1 MTKLTKYSVW
11 TGVLALL
18 LAVAFFPLPAQAQAT
33 VNIDLCATSG
43 TATMPDGASVPV
55 WGYALGN
62 CTAVPA
68 LSQPGGPVLEVN
80 QGDTV
85 VVTLYNSLPEATGLL
100 FHGQSL
106 PPDRAGAATLGSATY
121 TFVAEEAG
129 TYLYEA
135 GLLPNT
141 YHQSAMGLHGV
152 LVVRPATAG
161 QAYNSASTAYDVEAV
176 MLLSEIDPLL
186 NGSATPSSFDMRGY
200 KPRYQLINGVAYPNT
215 QPIAVAAGNRVLLRY
230 VNGGALHHSMGVLGM
245 TQRIVAIDGSLRP
258 SAYSVVA
265 ETVAPGSSID
275 AIATVPASALAGSRF
290 AVHAGDLT
298 LFNSQAGGYGGMLT
312 FMNIAPGTPGTGDTR
327 GPAATGL
334 SLAANGGD
342 RVLTATIDDSAT
354 GASTIAAAE
363 FVIDDTAA
371 TPTAMTAAD
380 NTFDSA
386 SESVEGTIG
395 ATVLAAL
402 SPGQHTVYVR
412 GQDSAGNWGQYNLIT
427 LSADNVGPTTSALT
441 LSPNPSSGAVGVALS
456 GTASDVGSGNGN
468 ITAAEYFI
476 DLAGPPATPGSG
488 TAMGVNALA
497 QVASITA
504 TIPAGTVAGLTEGVH
519 TVSVRSQD
527 ESGLWGAFATI
538 DLLVDRTGPATTNAV
553 AAPNPSNGV
562 IGVNPSQ
569 PAVRVDVTVSEPAG
583 GPVAS
588 NIRRV
593 EGFIDSAGADGTG
606 FPFTPRDGLYNS
618 ATEAAYALI
627 PLINLSQLAD
637 GVHQILVHGQDAS
650 GNWGATTPAELV
662 IDRTL
667 PVVSG
672 VAVTPNPTNSAPQV
686 TLTAAATDA
695 SAIAAAEWFA
705 GADPGPGNGTA
716 MTVNAGNL
724 SATIDV
730 TTWAVGSYTLSVRA
744 RDAAG
749 NWSTAASV
757 ALVVDDLIFA
767 DGFET
772 GNTTRWSSTT
782 GAGVSVV
789 NGAAAMQGSFGM
801 AVVLSPGV
809 QGFVTDNTPAALT
822 SYNARFQFNPNAA
835 RTVNG
840 VETIFTGQNAGGT
853 TIFAIEYRRPN
864 PGSNPQIRAAV
875 LRQGGTTRTNW
886 VNLVNASQV
895 IDLVWE
901 SGTATSL
908 RLYVKGVQRQ
918 VSNNLNTSAYQL
930 ETVNLGPSAGLVNG
944 TQCLVRITSK
954 RSPVVLPV
962 P

>member
-1 MTKLTKYSVW
+1 MTKLTKYFVW

-18 LAVAFFPLPAQAQAT
+18 LAVAFMPLPAQAQAT
-33 VNIDLCATSG
+33 VNIDLCATAG
-43 TATMPDGASVPV
+43 TATMPDGVSVPV

-62 CTAVPA
+62 CTAAPTV
-68 LSQPGGPVLEVN
+68 SQPGGPVLEVN

-85 VVTLYNSLPEATGLL
+85 VVTLYNSLPEATGML
-100 FHGQSL
+100 FHGQSM
-106 PPDRAGAATLGSATY
+106 PPDRTGAALLGSTTY

-176 MLLSEIDPLL
+176 MLLSEIDPAL
-186 NGSATPSSFDMRGY
+186 NNSAAPASFDMRGF
-200 KPRYQLINGVAYPNT
+200 KARYQLINGVAYPDT
-215 QPIAVAAGNRVLLRY
+215 QPIAVTAGNRVLLRY

-245 TQRIVAIDGSLRP
+245 TQRVVAIDGSLRP
-258 SAYSVVA
+258 NAYSVIA

-275 AIATVPASALAGSRF
+275 AIATVPANAPDGARF
-290 AVHAGDLT
+290 AVHAGDMT

-312 FMNIAPGTPGTGDTR
+312 FMSIAAGGPGVGDTT

-334 SLAANGGD
+334 GLAASGAD
-342 RVLTATIDDSAT
+342 RLLTATIDDSAAGGSAIT
-354 GASTIAAAE
+354 AAE
-363 FVIDDTAA
+363 FVIDDTAG
-371 TPTAMTAAD
+371 TPTAMAATD
-380 NTFDSA
+380 GTFDSA
-386 SESVEGTIG
+386 TEAVEGTIS
-395 ATVLAAL
+395 AAVLASL
-402 SPGQHTVYVR
+402 TPGQHTVYVR

-427 LSADNVGPTTSALT
+427 LSADNAGPTTSALT
-441 LSPNPSSGAVGVALS
+441 LSPNPSGGAVGVALG
-456 GTASDVGSGNGN
+456 GTASDVGSGNSN

-476 DLAGPPATPGSG
+476 DLADPQAAPGSG
-488 TAMGVNALA
+488 TAMGINAVA

-504 TIPAGTVAGLTEGVH
+504 TIPAGTVGALSEGTH

-538 DLLVDRTGPATTNAV
+538 DLLMDRTGPETTNAV

-588 NIRRV
+588 NILRV

-618 ATEAAYALI
+618 ATENAYALI

-637 GVHQILVHGQDAS
+637 GPHQILVHGQDAS
-650 GNWGATTPAELV
+650 GNWGATVAAELV
-662 IDRTL
+662 IDRTP
-667 PVVSG
+667 PVVSA
-672 VAVTPNPTNSAPQV
+672 VAVTPNPTNSAQQV
-686 TLTAAATDA
+686 SLTGTATDA
-695 SAIAAAEWFA
+695 AAIATAEWFA

-716 MTVNAGNL
+716 MTVSAGAL

-730 TTWAVGSYTLSVRA
+730 SAWAVGNYTLSVRA

-749 NWSTAASV
+749 NWSTPASV
-757 ALVVDDLIFA
+757 VLVVDDLIFA
-767 DGFET
+767 DGFES
-772 GNTTRWSSTT
+772 GNTTAWSAVT
-782 GAGVSVV
+782 GAGVSV
-789 NGAAAMQGSFGM
+789 NATAAMAGNFGM

-840 VETIFTGQNAGGT
+840 VETIFAGQNAGGT
-853 TIFAIEYRRPN
+853 TIFSIEYRRPN
-864 PGSNPQIRAAV
+864 PGSNPQIRATV

-886 VNLVNASQV
+886 VNLVNAPQV
-895 IDLVWE
+895 IDIVWE

-908 RLYVKGVQRQ
+908 RLYVDGVQRQ
-918 VSNNLNTSAYQL
+918 VRNNLNTSAFQL
-930 ETVNLGPSAGLVNG
+930 ESINLGPSAGLVNG
-944 TQCLVRITSK
+944 TQYFDSFTSK

>member
-18 LAVAFFPLPAQAQAT
+18 LAVAFLPLPAQAQAT

-43 TATMPDGASVPV
+43 TATMPDGASVAV
-55 WGYALGN
+55 WGYALSD
-62 CTAVPA
+62 CTAAPA
-68 LSQPGGPVLEVN
+68 LNQPGGPVLEVN

-85 VVTLYNSLPEATGLL
+85 AVTLYNSLPEATGLL

-106 PPDRAGAATLGSATY
+106 PPDRTGAATLGSATY

-176 MLLSEIDPLL
+176 ILLSEIDPLL

-200 KPRYQLINGVAYPNT
+200 KPTYQLINGVAYPDT
-215 QPIAVAAGNRVLLRY
+215 QPIAVAAGDRVLLRY
-230 VNGGALHHSMGVLGM
+230 VNGGALHHSMGVLGL
-245 TQRIVAIDGSLRP
+245 TQRVVAIDGSLRP

-275 AIATVPASALAGSRF
+275 AIATVPATAPDGSRF
-290 AVHAGDLT
+290 AVHAGDMT

-312 FMNIAPGTPGTGDTR
+312 FMNIAPGTPGTVDTT

-334 SLAANGGD
+334 GLAANGGD
-342 RVLTATIDDSAT
+342 RLLTATIDD
-354 GASTIAAAE
+354 GAASTSTIAAAE
-363 FVIDDTAA
+363 FVIDDTAT

-380 NTFDSA
+380 GAFDSA
-386 SESVEGTIG
+386 SEAVEGTIS
-395 ATVLAAL
+395 AAVLAAL
-402 SPGQHTVYVR
+402 TPGQHTVYVR

-441 LSPNPSSGAVGVALS
+441 LSPNPSSGAVDVALS
-456 GTASDVGSGNGN
+456 GTASDVGSGNSN

-476 DLAGPPATPGSG
+476 DLADPQAAPGTG

-504 TIPAGTVAGLTEGVH
+504 TVPAGTVAGLAEGVH

-538 DLLVDRTGPATTNAV
+538 DLLVDRTGPETTNAV

-569 PAVRVDVTVSEPAG
+569 PAVRVDATVSEPAG
-583 GPVAS
+583 GPVTS
-588 NIRRV
+588 NILRV

-606 FPFTPRDGLYNS
+606 FPFTPRDGLYDS
-618 ATEAAYALI
+618 ATENAYALI

-662 IDRTL
+662 IDRT
-667 PVVSG
+667 PPTVSG

-705 GADPGPGNGTA
+705 GTDPGPGNGTA
-716 MTVNAGNL
+716 MTVNAGDL

-749 NWSTAASV
+749 NWSTPASV

-772 GNTTRWSSTT
+772 GNTARWSSAT
-782 GAGVSVV
+782 GAGISVS
-789 NGAAAMQGSFGM
+789 GAAAMQGSFGM
-801 AVVLSPGV
+801 EVVLSPGI
-809 QGFVTDNTPAALT
+809 QGFVTDNTPTALT

-840 VETIFTGQNAGGT
+840 VETIFAGQNAGGT
-853 TIFAIEYRRPN
+853 TIFSIEYRRPN
-864 PGSNPQIRAAV
+864 PGSNPQIRATV

-886 VNLVNASQV
+886 VNLANAPQV
-895 IDLVWE
+895 IDIVWE

-908 RLYVKGVQRQ
+908 RLYVDGVQRQ
-918 VSNNLNTSAYQL
+918 VRNNLNTSAYQL
-930 ETVNLGPSAGLVNG
+930 ESVNLGPSAGLVNG
-944 TQCLVRITSK
+944 TQYFDSFTSK

>member
-33 VNIDLCATSG
+33 VNIDLCATTG
-43 TATMPDGASVPV
+43 TATLPDGASVPV
-55 WGYALGN
+55 WGYALGD
-62 CTAVPA
+62 CTAAPT
-68 LSQPGGPVLEVN
+68 LSQPGGPVLAVN

-85 VVTLYNSLPEATGLL
+85 VVTLYNSLSEATGLL

-106 PPDRAGAATLGSATY
+106 PPDRTGAASGASATY
-121 TFVAEEAG
+121 TFVVTEPG

-152 LVVRPATAG
+152 LVVRSATAG

-186 NGSATPSSFDMRGY
+186 NNSATPASFDMRSY
-200 KPRYQLINGVAYPNT
+200 RPRYQLINGVAYPNT
-215 QPIAVAAGNRVLLRY
+215 QPIDVAAGNRVLLRY

-245 TQRIVAIDGSLRP
+245 TQRVVAIDGSLRP
-258 SAYSVVA
+258 NAYSVVA

-275 AIATVPASALAGSRF
+275 AIATVPANAPDGARF
-290 AVHAGDLT
+290 AVHAGDMT

-312 FMNIAPGTPGTGDTR
+312 FMTIAAGTPGAGDTR

-334 SLAANGGD
+334 GLVASGAD
-342 RVLTATIDDSAT
+342 RLLTAMIDDSAA
-354 GASTIAAAE
+354 GGSTIAAAE

-371 TPTAMTAAD
+371 TPTAMTATD
-380 NTFDSA
+380 GTFDSA
-386 SESVEGTIG
+386 TEQVEGTIG
-395 ATVLAAL
+395 AAVLAAL
-402 SPGQHTVYVR
+402 TPGQHTVYVR
-412 GQDSAGNWGQYNLIT
+412 GQDSAGNWGAYNLIA
-427 LSADNVGPTTSALT
+427 LSADNAGPTTSALT
-441 LSPNPSSGAVGVALS
+441 LAPNPSSGAAGVALG
-456 GTASDVGSGNGN
+456 GTASDVGSGNSN
-468 ITAAEYFI
+468 IAAAEYFV
-476 DLAGPPATPGSG
+476 DLADPQAAPGSG
-488 TAMGVNALA
+488 TAMGINAIA

-504 TIPAGTVAGLTEGVH
+504 TIPAGTVGALAEGTH

-527 ESGLWGAFATI
+527 ESGQWGAFATI
-538 DLLVDRTGPATTNAV
+538 DLLIDRTGPETTNAV

-569 PAVRVDVTVSEPAG
+569 PAVRVDATVSEPAG

-588 NIRRV
+588 NIQRV

-606 FPFTPRDGLYNS
+606 FPFTPRDGLYDS
-618 ATEAAYALI
+618 ATENAYALI

-637 GVHQILVHGQDAS
+637 GAHQILVHGQDAS
-650 GNWGATTPAELV
+650 GNWGTLVAAELV
-662 IDRTL
+662 IDRTP

-672 VAVTPNPTNSAPQV
+672 VAATPNPTNSAQQV
-686 TLTAAATDA
+686 TLTATTTDA
-695 SAIAAAEWFA
+695 AAIAAAEWFA

-716 MTVNAGNL
+716 MTVSAGDL
-724 SATIDV
+724 SVTIDV
-730 TTWAVGSYTLSVRA
+730 STWAVGSYTLSVRA

-749 NWSTAASV
+749 NWSTPASV
-757 ALVVDDLIFA
+757 VLVVDDLIFA
-767 DGFET
+767 DGFEA
-772 GNTTRWSSTT
+772 GNMSAWSATT
-782 GAGVSVV
+782 GSPVV
-789 NGAAAMQGSFGM
+789 NTAAAMNGTYGM
-801 AVVLSPGV
+801 AVVLSPGI

-822 SYNARFQFNPNAA
+822 SYNARFLFNPNAS

-840 VETIFTGQNAGGT
+840 VETIFAGRNAGGT
-853 TIFAIEYRRPN
+853 TIFSIEYRRPN
-864 PGSNPQIRAAV
+864 PGSNPQIRATV

-886 VNLVNASQV
+886 VNLVNAPQV
-895 IDLVWE
+895 IDIVWE

-908 RLYVKGVQRQ
+908 RLYVDGVQRQ
-918 VSNNLNTSAYQL
+918 VRNNLNTSAYQV
-930 ETVNLGPSAGLVNG
+930 ETVNLGPLAGLVNG
-944 TQCLVRITSK
+944 TQYFDSFTSK